1 MKYISEKVKRG
12 GIIAGIAV
20 LVVSQYGV
28 AYASSRTL
36 DVKSYQ
42 KTQLE
47 EKYSDW
53 YDNGEVKY
61 AVNIFSDEWDSVKT
75 KDDVVEISQ
84 IPETLVKNLSTK
96 ELLKLV
102 VESPL
107 VSDIYIYG
115 NSLESLMSVADE
127 FNGLRELLQRE
138 DCLEVVTEA
147 YKNIEIVKPYRPDL
161 EALETEQDVVE
172 YINKALKD
180 DELLKQDL
188 EENACALQCDLM
200 ELIMLYFA
208 TSDNVVELLEIV
220 QDKAEDKKESIVFDY
235 DDPDKFTAAMTED
248 MPFVESI
255 QTYANGEGRTELISY
270 TDEIKIRV
278 IIDEN
283 ARTNSRATAEQAVA
297 KYKEDVEI
305 VELGK
310 PSYNCHSYAW
320 LQHRFPAK
328 YRTYWLN
335 IIPDELINTYYTKVD
350 TPTKEG
356 AIVYTHGHSQIVV
369 NPNKIKLEHGKPKPN
384 PVVISKWISGPIVKC
399 DMDKGAFAMENEEV
413 EAYYII
419 KNKK

>member
-42 KTQLE
+42 QTQLE

-180 DELLKQDL
+180 DELLK
-188 EENACALQCDLM
+188 
-200 ELIMLYFA
+200 
-208 TSDNVVELLEIV
+208 
-220 QDKAEDKKESIVFDY
+220 
-235 DDPDKFTAAMTED
+235 
-248 MPFVESI
+248 
-255 QTYANGEGRTELISY
+255 
-270 TDEIKIRV
+270 
-278 IIDEN
+278 
-283 ARTNSRATAEQAVA
+283 
-297 KYKEDVEI
+297 
-305 VELGK
+305 
-310 PSYNCHSYAW
+310 
-320 LQHRFPAK
+320 
-328 YRTYWLN
+328 
-335 IIPDELINTYYTKVD
+335 
-350 TPTKEG
+350 
-356 AIVYTHGHSQIVV
+356 
-369 NPNKIKLEHGKPKPN
+369 
-384 PVVISKWISGPIVKC
+384 
-399 DMDKGAFAMENEEV
+399 
-413 EAYYII
+413 
-419 KNKK
+419 